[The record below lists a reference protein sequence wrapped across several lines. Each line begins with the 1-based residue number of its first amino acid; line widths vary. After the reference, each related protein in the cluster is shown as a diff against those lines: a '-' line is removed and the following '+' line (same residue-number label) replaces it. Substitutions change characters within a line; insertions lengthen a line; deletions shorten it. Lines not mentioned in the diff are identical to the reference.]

1 MVLSDDDTVKRELYG
16 ESGRLWSNIVPSG
29 LYSAEPH
36 CECQSDPTTSLQ
48 KDDIKISRYSILII
62 L

>member
-29 LYSAEPH
+29 LYSVAPH
-36 CECQSDPTTSLQ
+36 CECQSDHTTSLQ